1 MTTPVPHGEPGA
13 AARRGAPIRVLIAD
27 DQDMI
32 RTGFRFFL
40 DAQPDITVV
49 AEARDGEEA
58 VALARRERPDVCLLD
73 IRMPKLDGLEAT
85 RLLAGP
91 DVADPMRVVVVTTFD
106 LDEYVYGALR
116 GGACGF
122 LLKDSGPT
130 LLAEAVRAAAAGD
143 SLVSPSVT
151 VRLLK
156 HVTAATAADTA
167 PRPKPRAPSPAP
179 SAPLR
184 EPLTER
190 ELDVVRLVALGRTN
204 AEIAAELY
212 VSLSTV
218 KTHLSSVQLKLA
230 ARNRVE
236 IAAWAWQNGHA
247 RAGA

>member
-1 MTTPVPHGEPGA
+1 MTSPTPPA
-13 AARRGAPIRVLIAD
+13 APIRVLIAD
-27 DQDMI
+27 DQDMV

-49 AEARDGEEA
+49 AEAADGEAA
-58 VALARRERPDVCLLD
+58 VRLAREVRPDVCLLD
-73 IRMPKLDGLEAT
+73 IRMPKLDGLAAT
-85 RLLAGP
+85 RMLAGP

-151 VRLLK
+151 VRLLR
-156 HVTAATAADTA
+156 HVTAG
-167 PRPKPRAPSPAP
+167 PAP
-179 SAPLR
+179 EPVVAVRPAPVT
-184 EPLTER
+184 EPLTDR

-218 KTHLSSVQLKLA
+218 KTHLSSVQLKLV

-236 IAAWAWQNGHA
+236 IAAWAWQYGHA
-247 RAGA
+247 RPEG

>member
-1 MTTPVPHGEPGA
+1 MTTPPPS
-13 AARRGAPIRVLIAD
+13 GAPIRVLIAD
-27 DQDMI
+27 DQEMV

-49 AEARDGEEA
+49 AEAADGEEA

-73 IRMPKLDGLEAT
+73 IRMPRLDGLEAT

-91 DVADPMRVVVVTTFD
+91 EVADPMRVVVVTTFD

-143 SLVSPSVT
+143 SLVSPSIT

-156 HVTAATAADTA
+156 HVTAPQAGPAAVVPA
-167 PRPKPRAPSPAP
+167 AKPGS
-179 SAPLR
+179 LT
-184 EPLTER
+184 EPLTDR

-236 IAAWAWQNGHA
+236 IAAWAWQHGHA
-247 RAGA
+247 QPGV